1 MFIYSN
7 FPASQLCVE
16 TEYTPITIR
25 VSEPDG
31 SVVPCPLLSTRR
43 QGNTYLSI
51 LDGSALRPWSVYDPA
66 LYFLRTDQETERFGF
81 TALSTMQNRAVLL
94 NGCPIFIRGYIR
106 GIVAHDHPNMTGAS
120 DYDAARKNISQAKKY
135 GFNLVRFHST
145 IPSEDFLRAADELG
159 LLVHMEIG
167 FQYDTASD
175 GSRHVSANNAAW
187 TDTIL
192 RCRNHPSAAI
202 FCIGNEMHNSGHYPE
217 VMAMYREGRQLAPG
231 KLILDNSGWGE
242 FDRQSADIFCQ
253 HIAYYFPYKHHA
265 QMFLTDDPWMLNGSA
280 YDEALDI
287 HTETAGIV
295 INGHRTAVPIRPVL
309 SHEAVHYIDIPDYAA
324 LERKFDSFA
333 EKVGADYLREKGIEK
348 PRFMREI
355 AELIQQKGL
364 ESYMPDY
371 IQGSRRFKM
380 VGTKVFLE
388 RLRLSQLCGFEMLQ
402 FSDCL
407 KYENKNGIVDCFDD
421 DKGIDAGWMRQFN
434 SDLVILADLDDE
446 VHYED
451 TPICMDLYASDFLPK
466 PEVEGTLQVF
476 ADADCVYTGH
486 HIFLVG
492 GLQKLLHLELALPKT
507 GNARAVTLRAR
518 FSFGS
523 QTISNSWQVW
533 LYPHVR
539 PTFRPEVHLQDAK
552 LAAYLNE
559 GMVRSDTYVTDTL
572 DETVFRE
579 LQNHR
584 TVLLFYTYG
593 AEQNRWQFPGAIER
607 FKPCIWDR
615 GSNLGGIVRNPMLQ
629 NALATDR
636 FFNLNLQ
643 PILENGSK
651 VNLDH
656 FPCTAE
662 MHVLGIDK
670 PARDRLQSL
679 VYGNKKFIDDDTL
692 RRFSHLFSVKVD
704 GGLLIVCTFRVTD
717 TDNPVTSNLLSA
729 LLDHTENMDTN
740 CAISAE
746 ELREWL
752 NKINKVGM
760 RREDI
765 MNHFWELDNKPVE
778 DSLFWEEYG
787 INLADLR

>member
-1 MFIYSN
+1 LELY
-7 FPASQLCVE
+7 QQVW
-16 TEYTPITIR
+16 
-25 VSEPDG
+25 EPDVLHRIKPSCG
-31 SVVPCPLLSTRR
+31 SHA
-43 QGNTYLSI
+43 Q
-51 LDGSALRPWSVYDPA
+51 SA
-66 LYFLRTDQETERFGF
+66 G
-81 TALSTMQNRAVLL
+81 
-94 NGCPIFIRGYIR
+94 
-106 GIVAHDHPNMTGAS
+106 
-120 DYDAARKNISQAKKY
+120 
-135 GFNLVRFHST
+135 
-145 IPSEDFLRAADELG
+145 
-159 LLVHMEIG
+159 EIG
-167 FQYDTASD
+167 F
-175 GSRHVSANNAAW
+175 AAAGG
-187 TDTIL
+187 TQQDDVVVLLDVVAGAEPQQFLLFQTSVGQIL
-192 RCRNHPSAAI
+192 HILQTGARI
-202 FCIGNEMHNSGHYPE
+202 
-217 VMAMYREGRQLAPG
+217 REGCLPDQLVQMVILSGIPFRIHQKTEPVLKGHALELRIG
-231 KLILDNSGWGE
+231 KLVLQRI
-242 FDRQSADIFCQ
+242 
-253 HIAYYFPYKHHA
+253 
-265 QMFLTDDPWMLNGSA
+265 
-280 YDEALDI
+280 
-287 HTETAGIV
+287 
-295 INGHRTAVPIRPVL
+295 GH
-309 SHEAVHYIDIPDYAA
+309 
-324 LERKFDSFA
+324 
-333 EKVGADYLREKGIEK
+333 
-348 PRFMREI
+348 
-355 AELIQQKGL
+355 
-364 ESYMPDY
+364 
-371 IQGSRRFKM
+371 
-380 VGTKVFLE
+380 
-388 RLRLSQLCGFEMLQ
+388 
-402 FSDCL
+402 
-407 KYENKNGIVDCFDD
+407 
-421 DKGIDAGWMRQFN
+421 
-434 SDLVILADLDDE
+434 
-446 VHYED
+446 

-507 GNARAVTLRAR
+507 GNARAVTLHAR

-523 QTISNSWQVW
+523 QTISISWQVW

-552 LAAYLNE
+552 LATYLNE

-752 NKINKVGM
+752 DKINKVGM